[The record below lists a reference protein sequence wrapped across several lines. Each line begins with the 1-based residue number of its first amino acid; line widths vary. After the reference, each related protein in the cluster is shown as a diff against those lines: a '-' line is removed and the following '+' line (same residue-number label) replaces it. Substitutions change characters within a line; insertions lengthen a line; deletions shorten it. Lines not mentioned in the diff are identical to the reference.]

1 VSRKGPAT
9 ERALETAAAREKR
22 AGKILRELGRAYP
35 EARCALHYETPLDLY
50 VASVLSA
57 QCTDERVNQVTPALF
72 ARCRTAEDYLALGT
86 DALEGLIRPTGF
98 FRNKAKS
105 ILGGCQV
112 LAERFGGVV
121 PRTME
126 ELITLPG
133 VGRKTANVLLGN
145 VFDTPGI
152 TVDTHV
158 GRLSRRL
165 GLTEQTD
172 PVKAETELMR
182 LFPRKSW
189 TELSHRLIEHGRRI
203 CLARRAAC
211 ERCPL
216 AAICPSSG

>member
-1 VSRKGPAT
+1 MESD
-9 ERALETAAAREKR
+9 AARTKR
-22 AGKILRELGRAYP
+22 AGRILRELGRVYP
-35 EARCALHYETPLDLY
+35 DARCALHYETPLDLY
-50 VASVLSA
+50 VATVLSA

-72 ARCRTAEDYLALGT
+72 ARCRSAEDYLALGS

-105 ILGGCQV
+105 ILGGCRV
-112 LAERFGGVV
+112 LVERFGGVV
-121 PRTME
+121 PSAME
-126 ELITLPG
+126 ELLTLPG

-165 GLTEQTD
+165 GLTQQSD
-172 PVKAETELMR
+172 PVKVETELMQ

-189 TELSHRLIEHGRRI
+189 TLLSHRLIEHGRRI

-216 AAICPSSG
+216 AAQCPSSSVS